1 MMPPRSSK
9 RILRIVLL
17 SLTSSSPC
25 AGANA
30 PLPALAFV
38 PLNNLQLVEQTTAS
52 FAAKSPLQNRRVCR
66 CSLNGAHPPS
76 RRREYLSRLAS
87 IGGRKNRT
95 SGRRSIGVSTG
106 LGLPARKTW
115 RKLSTTTPMLDNDEG
130 TVQSIQPDCDG
141 GNRGST
147 SKNKTPNLAAYW
159 DMLRPHNVPASFG
172 LVAAGALAASH
183 RIATI
188 LDPKVLLTAWAAASV
203 AMGSCVL
210 NDWFDMDIDRVNK
223 PDRPLVTGEVV
234 PEHAL
239 AIGMVLL
246 LGALASAWAVHPAAL
261 QATIAASVGL
271 TSAYTPVLKPIPVV
285 KNLVVAGVVAAAI
298 ASGGLASGT
307 GIAATLSPSLLTFF
321 TIAYR
326 EILMDVSD
334 VEGDRAA
341 GVRTIPVLLGRESA
355 MAIASALLTAGVV
368 AGGAG
373 ILSGDAT
380 NPSRYAAAGLSALF
394 AAPSY
399 ANVLLVVRSGFSQE
413 RLSSAVDQA
422 LGPLALT
429 LGLMGIALR

>member
-1 MMPPRSSK
+1 MEDPWHHDIPNKHTMMPPRSSK

-52 FAAKSPLQNRRVCR
+52 FAAKSPLQNRWVCR

-188 LDPKVLLTAWAAASV
+188 LDPKVLSV
-203 AMGSCVL
+203 V
-210 NDWFDMDIDRVNK
+210 
-223 PDRPLVTGEVV
+223 
-234 PEHAL
+234 
-239 AIGMVLL
+239 
-246 LGALASAWAVHPAAL
+246 
-261 QATIAASVGL
+261 
-271 TSAYTPVLKPIPVV
+271 
-285 KNLVVAGVVAAAI
+285 
-298 ASGGLASGT
+298 
-307 GIAATLSPSLLTFF
+307 
-321 TIAYR
+321 
-326 EILMDVSD
+326 
-334 VEGDRAA
+334 
-341 GVRTIPVLLGRESA
+341 
-355 MAIASALLTAGVV
+355 
-368 AGGAG
+368 
-373 ILSGDAT
+373 
-380 NPSRYAAAGLSALF
+380 
-394 AAPSY
+394 
-399 ANVLLVVRSGFSQE
+399 
-413 RLSSAVDQA
+413 
-422 LGPLALT
+422 
-429 LGLMGIALR
+429 IALRDRGGRRGGTREKVQNSFTTACLCFGAVPSWRLIKASVQQLL